1 MREMLISR
9 SVISPVLILAGMLI
23 TLSSA
28 EVKAVPSFA
37 RQTGMP
43 CSTCH
48 VQAFGP
54 LLTSIGRNFKL
65 SGYTDVNPDRTK
77 FIPITGMIRGSFT
90 HTNNGQLGGAADRFG
105 PNNNATIDEASIFYA
120 GRITSKI
127 GAFAQGTYRSEERRV
142 GKECRCSG
150 VA

>member
-1 MREMLISR
+1 MREMIISR
-9 SVISPVLILAGMLI
+9 SVISPVLILVGILI

-77 FIPITGMIRGSFT
+77 FVPIAGMIRGSFT
-90 HTNNGQLGGAADRFG
+90 HTNNGQPGGAADRFG

-120 GRITSKI
+120 SLVASLLFESFSSVTTG
-127 GAFAQGTYRSEERRV
+127 FRV
-142 GKECRCSG
+142 FSPLIFCD
-150 VA
+150 